1 MDLSQQL
8 KPVYI
13 AIDSNEIEA
22 QVVNDLVAS
31 RVNPR
36 QNALSTLT
44 PSEEIPASSKFL
56 FKRFSDQE
64 EKKLFQ
70 KKLLTAL
77 QDECSK
83 SFSPEDAKTMIRRFT
98 SLAHDLEENGAIIL
112 GSLISKE
119 KFEKLI
125 SCYSGILSLSGNESW
140 IHNFVNLA
148 QHAEFLADTEF
159 NEAFLHPLFLALI
172 SYQIGG
178 PIRMIDARAKNAE
191 KLSPV
196 IAAGDNMLHID
207 NTPFCNEFKVILAWE
222 KDQPRGPKGQNL
234 VFLPGTNKGVRKFF
248 TSKDG
253 ACWST
258 ENCSIF
264 TNNESVENVLAF
276 QRKLCDSE
284 IPAIVEVTNDEKPL
298 TTIFDAA
305 SVVHHRYRSLHTL
318 PRSSVTLAFHRIKD
332 NPGRLITSE
341 DLKQCNTL
349 TRGILGHHCSGL
361 SSVDKFL
368 QALVEQVN
376 PIATLINDLY
386 SDKSTSEVISMDI
399 LKIPENK
406 IVNWKETVTAAPNVE
421 KKKVDEKTI
430 PLHEKLSHH
439 DFIKMVNT
447 MMQCDQY
454 GPLDLILY
462 SDNHEE
468 IRKWARNKVREIKPE
483 TLKERLDVWA
493 RVVQQPSLA
502 QLLTP
507 QKCQSYSY
515 QLADTAGKLQ
525 AEHLTKPIKKP
536 DMDHH
541 EHACSSIQQLFLD
554 LGEAIVRCDSR
565 QTFLSTAL
573 FLFLAC
579 DLLLDCTTTT
589 ESASLVQDIGT
600 DLLGNYISTAIL
612 IATQIKIEQAL

>member
-8 KPVYI
+8 KPVYV

-22 QVVNDLVAS
+22 KVVNNLVAS

-36 QNALSTLT
+36 QNVRSTLT
-44 PSEEIPASSKFL
+44 PLEEIPGSSKVL
-56 FKRFSDQE
+56 FKRFSDQK
-64 EKKLFQ
+64 EKTLFQ

-77 QDECSK
+77 QDEWSK
-83 SFSPEDAKTMIRRFT
+83 FFGPEDAKAMIRRFT
-98 SLAHDLEENGAIIL
+98 SLAHDLEENGAIFL
-112 GSLISKE
+112 GSLISKD
-119 KFEKLI
+119 KFKKLI
-125 SCYSGILSLSGNESW
+125 SRYSGILSQSGNESW

-148 QHAEFLADTEF
+148 HHVEFLADTEF

-191 KLSPV
+191 ALSV
-196 IAAGDNMLHID
+196 IASDNMLHID
-207 NTPFCNEFKVILAWE
+207 NTPFCNEFKVILTWE
-222 KDQPRGPKGQNL
+222 KDQPSGPKGQNL
-234 VFLPGTNKGVRKFF
+234 VFLPGTNKGVRNFF
-248 TSKDG
+248 TSKEG

-264 TNNESVENVLAF
+264 TNNESVDSVLAF
-276 QRKLCDSE
+276 QKKVRGSE
-284 IPAIVEVTNDEKPL
+284 IPAIVEVTHDEKPL

-305 SVVHHRYRSLHTL
+305 SVVHHRCRSLHKL
-318 PRSSVTLAFHRIKD
+318 PRSCIILAFHRNKD
-332 NPGRLITSE
+332 NLGQLIASE
-341 DLKQCNTL
+341 DLKHCNTL
-349 TRGILGHHCSGL
+349 TRRILGYQSSGL
-361 SSVDKFL
+361 SGSVDEFL
-368 QALVEQVN
+368 QALVEQVD
-376 PIATLINDLY
+376 PIAGLINDLY
-386 SDKSTSEVISMDI
+386 SDESTSEVISMDV
-399 LKIPENK
+399 LKIPENE

-421 KKKVDEKTI
+421 QKKVDEKVI
-430 PLHEKLSHH
+430 PLHKKLTHP
-439 DFIKMVNT
+439 DFIEMVNT
-447 MMQCDQY
+447 MMQCDKY

-468 IRKWARNKVREIKPE
+468 IRKWARNKVREIKSE
-483 TLKERLDVWA
+483 TLKERLDLEWA

-507 QKCQSYSY
+507 QECQAYSY
-515 QLADTAGKLQ
+515 QLADTAGKLHQ
-525 AEHLTKPIKKP
+525 AAKAVEKPN
-536 DMDHH
+536 MDNHK
-541 EHACSSIQQLFLD
+541 HACSSIQQLFLD

-573 FLFLAC
+573 FLFLAS
-579 DLLLDCTTTT
+579 DLLLTYTTTTT
-589 ESASLVQDIGT
+589 ESATLVQDIGT